1 MTTDTTTTRA
11 SAATARIRPTPKL
24 SRAAVRANT
33 NGSVAQ
39 FGKRRPAQNGEVVG
53 SSPTRT
59 TDRSPN
65 WLTLALMFANQ
76 FKGF

>member
-1 MTTDTTTTRA
+1 VTTSTTTRA
-11 SAATARIRPTPKL
+11 SVATARLRPAPKL
-24 SRAAVRANT
+24 ARASRAPV

-65 WLTLALMFANQ
+65 WLMLALMFANQ